1 MALPVIRRYTL
12 AAPAALNTFANLTDD
27 ITGQAPFLILQ
38 GNQIQDIVNDPD
50 PAAGLR
56 YEFVLNKNGMQTPV
70 RVFSSSISPTT
81 AGRMNVGGVSMS
93 AGNYIWTG
101 AQRAGALTAT
111 SIIVKYGIPLN

>member
-1 MALPVIRRYTL
+1 MAVPVVRRYTL
-12 AAPAALNTFANLTDD
+12 AAPAALNVFNNATDD
-27 ITGQAPFLILQ
+27 VTTVATFLILN
-38 GNQIQDIVNDPD
+38 GNAIQDIVNDPD

-70 RVFSSSISPTT
+70 SVFSTSISPTT
-81 AGRMNVGGVSMS
+81 AGRMSYQASMS

-111 SIIVKYGIPLN
+111 SFIVKYGQPLN